1 MGSQD
6 IMFNRIRNDFH
17 LLSKVVMKQL
27 SLSKELFSDDKGCNN
42 GNYGNSNGDNNGD
55 GNSNNNNNSKEL
67 LAEITSNEGI
77 IDSIEVKLRS
87 EVINTIV
94 LYSPRAIDLRK
105 IIAYYDMTAYME
117 RIGDH
122 LLNISEE
129 LVAINKKGVIFANN
143 IVQIKELFS
152 TVELMTHNALFA
164 FECED
169 NALAKRIITDDHK
182 ADNLNREI
190 LSQLTIMQDNSI
202 MTSSDISDIIQIGAL
217 SSNLERIGD
226 NATNIAESAIYIT
239 EGRDIKHHD

>member
-1 MGSQD
+1 MKNQD
-6 IMFNRIRNDFH
+6 IIFRKIKTNFH

-27 SLSKELFSDDKGCNN
+27 SLSKSLLSTET
-42 GNYGNSNGDNNGD
+42 NS
-55 GNSNNNNNSKEL
+55 EL
-67 LAEITSNEGI
+67 LSEITSNEGI

-87 EVINTIV
+87 EVIKTIV

-105 IIAYYDMTAYME
+105 IISYYDMTAYME

-129 LVAINKKGVIFANN
+129 LTSINKKGAIFANN
-143 IVQIKELFS
+143 LADIKELFS

-169 NALAKRIITDDHK
+169 NALAKKIITDDDK
-182 ADNLNREI
+182 ADNLNVQI
-190 LSQLTIMQDNSI
+190 ISQLTTVEENNIL
-202 MTSSDISDIIQIGAL
+202 TSGDISDIIQIGAL
-217 SSNLERIGD
+217 ASNLERIGD

-239 EGRDIKHHD
+239 EGLDIKHHD